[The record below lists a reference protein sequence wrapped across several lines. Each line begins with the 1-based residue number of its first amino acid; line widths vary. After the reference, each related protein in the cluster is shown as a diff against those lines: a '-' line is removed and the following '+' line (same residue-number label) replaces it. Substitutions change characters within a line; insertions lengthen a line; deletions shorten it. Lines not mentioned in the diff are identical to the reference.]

1 MQAAALDAPH
11 AADAARLHVERLRQ
25 LVLAR
30 IVCAAKGV
38 AKANVADDLVA
49 FVSHRLSPA
58 QWRSALEAEVANL
71 ILMGQVKAE
80 GAKLEATEAGRAAF
94 AEFLGM
100 KPPFPSGWP
109 EMRDTRV
116 VARILGLEKEPT
128 KRLKALAKP
137 DGLRSAILQKAFSLK
152 IKTVAT
158 PSRLR
163 AALAAVALDRAFG
176 NRGRDGFGNKL
187 GLSAKAGR
195 KLAGQLARHPRD
207 FGTDGRL
214 IAALAADQAGAVQTD
229 MSSLQQAV
237 LRRYLDADKTSSAP
251 VATKPSRKPRKRK
264 AATPAAAAIVS
275 VAPVAPPPA
284 PVPAAN
290 VAERPDLAG
299 FSKTVRLLAA
309 RDAQGWAGN
318 RKAYI
323 SHIWRRLSQEHAGWG
338 LSEIE
343 FKCMLAEAHRAG
355 QLLLANADLKD
366 ASTLRDVQ
374 ESAVVY
380 KNAVFHFVRVEA

>member
-11 AADAARLHVERLRQ
+11 AAAAARLHPERLRQ

-30 IVCAAKGV
+30 IACAAKG
-38 AKANVADDLVA
+38 ATKANVGDDLGA

-58 QWRSALEAEVANL
+58 QWRSALEADVANL
-71 ILMGQVKAE
+71 ILTGQVKAD
-80 GAKLEATEAGRAAF
+80 GSRLEATEAGRKAV

-116 VARILGLEKEPT
+116 LARILGFEKET
-128 KRLKALAKP
+128 AKRLKGLAKP
-137 DGLRSAILQKAFSLK
+137 DGLRAAILQKAFNLK

-229 MSSLQQAV
+229 MGSLQQAV
-237 LRRYLDADKTSSAP
+237 LRRFLDGDKASPAP

-264 AATPAAAAIVS
+264 AAAAAETM
-275 VAPVAPPPA
+275 VATVHVAPPPA
-284 PVPAAN
+284 PVVTAKI
-290 VAERPDLAG
+290 AERPDLAG
-299 FSKTVRLLAA
+299 FSKTVRQLAA